1 MFKRHTEAE
10 ISELER
16 TGWLQSKARG
26 KNRFIWWAGVLP
38 TLLIGFVAALA
49 ANVFAEFADH
59 LHSFSVRSMVL
70 PYLILL
76 FICLLGGYMTGRS
89 EMDGLREEVPGEI
102 ASRPWK

>member
-38 TLLIGFVAALA
+38 TLLIGFVPALA
-49 ANVFAEFADH
+49 ANVFADH

-76 FICLLGGYMTGRS
+76 FICLLGGYMTGRWRWTAF
-89 EMDGLREEVPGEI
+89 EKKYPE
-102 ASRPWK
+102 K